1 MQSVV
6 FSTVSS
12 ALVNVQHNPSDKNHR
27 QAALLVGI
35 GAMGDFLAGWT
46 TFRNLCKPANFGG
59 KMAL

>member
-35 GAMGDFLAGWT
+35 GAMGDFLAG
-46 TFRNLCKPANFGG
+46 
-59 KMAL
+59 